1 VTGQLFS
8 TITKIGGQLI
18 SSVPG
23 GNHAATVMAAK
34 KQLYNE
40 VALNSFMVTLREPLR
55 TIIRLKNPTTIEQAY
70 EFCQVEQTFYYQGKR
85 DRTYVERGN
94 QGNRTNPNNNQNQK
108 HYNNSGK
115 NFEQRNNPFRSS
127 NVPSASLNNIA
138 R

>member
-70 EFCQVEQTFYYQGKR
+70 EFCQVEQTFYNQGKR
-85 DRTYVERGN
+85 DRTYAERGN
-94 QGNRTNPNNNQNQK
+94 QGNRTIPYNYQNQRQINNRFSSGQK
-108 HYNNSGK
+108 NYNNSGK
-115 NFEQRNNPFRSS
+115 NFEQRSKP
-127 NVPSASLNNIA
+127 L
-138 R
+138 